1 MLPRLLQSTRN
12 VGYSYNQRSRSQKLW
27 NSTSR
32 SRNSHMVVGHA
43 LDSRQADYESDRFEI
58 MRTVEMESWTES
70 RLAHHNNMGHA
81 YDISTE
87 NTRTGSPDHG
97 IELKQTATVYSS
109 AASDKSS
116 GSLPRTAV
124 SPFEERYPH

>member
-12 VGYSYNQRSRSQKLW
+12 IGYSYNQRSRSQKLW
-27 NSTSR
+27 TSTGR
-32 SRNSHMVVGHA
+32 SRNSHMVVGTN
-43 LDSRQADYESDRFEI
+43 DSRQAGYESDRFEI

-70 RLAHHNNMGHA
+70 RLAHHNNMGHT
-81 YDISTE
+81 YGISSE
-87 NTRTGSPDHG
+87 NTRTVSPDNG

-116 GSLPRTAV
+116 GSLPRTAT